1 MKTNSIV
8 ISNKGDN
15 MEDAFREV
23 DKYAEYQNLAH
34 KDALHLRLLTEEAFG
49 MLREMVGKF
58 TTYFS
63 VEGDGK
69 TNTLNIEGKAD
80 VDAWE
85 RSDLLAVSKSGK
97 NVLAKG
103 IMGKIRSV
111 IEAGALGIDLAY
123 EQDPIDYGYILSSA
137 PLSMEELSGQMWS
150 LSAYRQG
157 VEEGKDRN
165 EIAAKAWDELEKSII
180 ANLADDVQVGI
191 LKGNI
196 KLIITYKSREA

>member
-15 MEDAFREV
+15 MEEAFAEV
-23 DKYAEYQNLAH
+23 EKYAAYQNLAH

-58 TTYFS
+58 TTSFS

-69 TNTLNIEGKAD
+69 TNMLNIEGKAD
-80 VDAWE
+80 MDAWE

-123 EQDPIDYGYILSSA
+123 EQEPIDYGYILSSA

-157 VEEGKDRN
+157 VEQGKDKD

-196 KLIITYKSREA
+196 KLIVTYKSREA